1 MARSIES
8 LPNLDPAL
16 ATELKKVGIIDVDTL
31 IQIGAE
37 HAWQRLMRNGW
48 DDGLHSLLQLEGA
61 IEGVRSSQVPLE
73 RQQELRLEAIAY
85 SQGR

>member
-1 MARSIES
+1 MVKSIES
-8 LPNLDPAL
+8 LPNIDPAL
-16 ATELKKVGIIDVDTL
+16 AKELKKVGIMDGDAL
-31 IQIGAE
+31 IRIGAE

-48 DDGLHSLLQLEGA
+48 NDGLHSLLQLEGA
-61 IEGVRSSQVPLE
+61 IEGVRSSQVPLD